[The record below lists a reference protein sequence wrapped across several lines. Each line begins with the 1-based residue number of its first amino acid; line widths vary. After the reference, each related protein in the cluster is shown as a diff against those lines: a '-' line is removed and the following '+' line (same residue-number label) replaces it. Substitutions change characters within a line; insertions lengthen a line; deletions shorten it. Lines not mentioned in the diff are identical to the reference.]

1 MRWRQKKRRCQWH
14 RLRTSFPVMPASSKE
29 EERSSGLLLV
39 LIADLVREEEK
50 RAASCSEH
58 VAGCDLMARNP
69 LAGAE
74 HLEGVLMER
83 TARADDVTHGLA
95 LASLHR
101 AAVSEARQ
109 RGSHI

>member
-1 MRWRQKKRRCQWH
+1 
-14 RLRTSFPVMPASSKE
+14 MPASSKE

-39 LIADLVREEEK
+39 LNAGPVREEEK
-50 RAASCSEH
+50 GAASCSER
-58 VAGCDLMARNP
+58 VAGCDLMARYL

-74 HLEGVLMER
+74 QVEGVRMQR
-83 TARADDVTHGLA
+83 TARADDVTHSLA
-95 LASLHR
+95 LASLYR

>member
-1 MRWRQKKRRCQWH
+1 
-14 RLRTSFPVMPASSKE
+14 MPASSKE

-39 LIADLVREEEK
+39 LNAGPVREEEK
-50 RAASCSEH
+50 GAASCSER

-69 LAGAE
+69 VAGAE
-74 HLEGVLMER
+74 QLEGVLMRR
-83 TARADDVTHGLA
+83 TARADDVTHSLA

-109 RGSHI
+109 RGSHIQIPFVSFQVRLEPV